1 MTIKIP
7 VIFEEG
13 VFKPLINVPFKTHQR
28 LTLSIK
34 FKDSED
40 FTQEEFKKI
49 ENLFNG
55 NNSKTCNSAKSSLN
69 FHKKLCRM

>member
-7 VIFEEG
+7 VIFEKG

-34 FKDSED
+34 FEDSEG
-40 FTQEEFKKI
+40 FTHKEFKKI
-49 ENLFNG
+49 EKLFNG
-55 NNSKTCNSAKSSLN
+55 NGGKTCHSAKASLD
-69 FHKKLCRM
+69 FHKNLCGL